1 MQINCGLGESDGS
14 WQMKNDANIATGS
27 HAGDPVIIDHSVE
40 LAKLQQAI
48 ILDPVVNRAAVY
60 QYVELDIVR
69 GYEAAIPRIKCCVRG
84 LKSAVAV
91 LLIFAGRAAACCK
104 LILVTARFRL
114 YWNTPLTA
122 EFRLINK
129 SLLFRSDEEI
139 SRCWRFSN
147 FSSSCFTLQEVF
159 L

>member
-60 QYVELDIVR
+60 QYVKLDIVR

-91 LLIFAGRAAACCK
+91 LLIFVGRITIFCK
-104 LILVTARFRL
+104 LA
-114 YWNTPLTA
+114 LTTV
-122 EFRLINK
+122 
-129 SLLFRSDEEI
+129 LF
-139 SRCWRFSN
+139 
-147 FSSSCFTLQEVF
+147 SCF
-159 L
+159 